1 MPEEKVGRGKQ
12 PQDRAA
18 LEATLL
24 NRSGV
29 MIPAKDW
36 SAFKAWIE
44 RPAEAI
50 GTHGTRPARQLSH
63 LISAPKK
70 ALRIKALI
78 LVRKS

>member
-1 MPEEKVGRGKQ
+1 MPEEKVGHRKQ

-18 LEATLL
+18 LEAALL

-36 SAFKAWIE
+36 STFKAWIE

-50 GTHGTRPARQLSH
+50 PAL
-63 LISAPKK
+63 AE
-70 ALRIKALI
+70 
-78 LVRKS
+78 LVRRGNFRT

>member
-50 GTHGTRPARQLSH
+50 PALTE
-63 LISAPKK
+63 
-70 ALRIKALI
+70 
-78 LVRKS
+78 LVRRGNFRT